1 MSPADD
7 AAALSRATTDW
18 SGPPFLGDLPP
29 EAALDMPIQ
38 SLASLPEGGGAA
50 RAPGWR
56 ALVLVAASLVLTAL
70 ATFAFYRVLAADTL
84 SFLDVVILVVFA
96 PLFAWTAFSFAG
108 AAAGLWAMARR
119 WDPLDID
126 PRSPPPSLSSRTAIL
141 APVYN
146 EAPAA
151 TCARLEAMWLSLEAT
166 GLAGS
171 FDVFVLSDS
180 TRADVVDEEHW
191 QVRALRERLGVRA
204 RIYYRHRRP
213 NTDRKAGNMADWI
226 RRFGGGYDFMVVLD
240 ADSLMEGDTLAR
252 LAAAMERSPKVGLI
266 QTTPVVINRH
276 SLFGRIEQFASR
288 MYGPLLARGAAWW
301 AGSEGNYWGHNAILR
316 VAAMA
321 AHAGLPHLPGRKP
334 FGGDI
339 LSHDFVE
346 AALLRR
352 AGWEVRMAP
361 TLAGSYEESPPTLAD
376 TIARDRRWCQ
386 GNLQHLGVLR
396 TRGLAWVSRLHL
408 IRGVAAYLTAPFWLA
423 LLVLGALLPLKPEW
437 GVADGVVAD
446 QLAAAHSHGG
456 ASIAL
461 IFAISMGFLLA
472 PKLMALYATLLS
484 REQRA
489 IFGGAASVVASV
501 ALEMVLSALIA
512 PVLMLNQ
519 LWALVSILAGR
530 DSGWNA
536 QAREEGRVNFDDIA
550 NRHLGDTAVGVGL
563 GLATWGAA
571 PTIFLWMLPVI
582 AGLVGC
588 IPLAGLTAT
597 RALGEAARRV
607 GLLATPEELAPPP
620 VVATFNGLVARSTP
634 EPALP
639 AVIPLARALSSPV
652 AVSLRLELDE
662 AS

>member
-7 AAALSRATTDW
+7 AAPRSCAVDW
-18 SGPPFLGDLPP
+18 LDQPFLGDLPP
-29 EAALDMPIQ
+29 EAPLEMPIQ
-38 SLASLPEGGGAA
+38 SLAGLPEDGGAA

-56 ALVLVAASLVLTAL
+56 ALALVAVSIVLTGL
-70 ATFAFYRVLAADTL
+70 ATFAFYRVLAAETL

-96 PLFAWTAFSFAG
+96 PLFAWTAFSFAA

-119 WDPLDID
+119 WDPLGID
-126 PRSPPPSLSSRTAIL
+126 PTSSLPSLSSRTAIL

-146 EAPAA
+146 EGPTA
-151 TCARLEAMWLSLEAT
+151 TCARLEAMSLSLEAT
-166 GLAGS
+166 GLARH

-180 TRADVVDEEHW
+180 TRADIVVEENR
-191 QVRALRERLGVRA
+191 QVRALRDRLGFRA

-213 NTDRKAGNMADWI
+213 NIDRKAGNMADWV
-226 RRFGGGYDFMVVLD
+226 RRFGGAYDFMVVLD

-252 LAAAMERSPKVGLI
+252 LAGAMERSPKVALI
-266 QTTPVVINRH
+266 QTAPVVINRH

-301 AGSEGNYWGHNAILR
+301 AGSEGNYWGHNAIVR

-361 TLAGSYEESPPTLAD
+361 TLGGSYEESPPTLAD

-396 TRGLAWVSRLHL
+396 ARGLAWVSRLHL
-408 IRGVAAYLTAPFWLA
+408 IRGVAAYLTAPLWLA
-423 LLVLGALLPLKPEW
+423 LLVFSALLPLKPEW
-437 GVADGVVAD
+437 GVSDGVLAD
-446 QLAAAHSHGG
+446 QLAAAQSHSNS
-456 ASIAL
+456 SIAM
-461 IFAISMGFLLA
+461 IFGVSMAFLVA
-472 PKLMALYATLLS
+472 PKLMALYAVLLS

-489 IFGGAASVVASV
+489 TFGGAGHAVASV
-501 ALEMVLSALIA
+501 ALEMVLAALIA

-519 LWALVSILAGR
+519 LWALISILAGR

-536 QAREEGRVNFDDIA
+536 QIREEGQVNFDDIA

-571 PTIFLWMLPVI
+571 PYVFLWMLPVI
-582 AGLVGC
+582 AGLVGS

-597 RALGEAARRV
+597 RVLGEAARRA
-607 GLLATPEELAPPP
+607 GLLLTPEELAPPA
-620 VVATFNGLVARSTP
+620 VVAMFNRLLVRSTP
-634 EPALP
+634 EPAAP
-639 AVIPLARALSSPV
+639 VVVPLARPLAPPV
-652 AVSLRLELDE
+652 VAGLRLELDE